1 MPSSR
6 EMPKKRSD
14 KNSSSLKRGSGL
26 FKSFSIL
33 LILVG
38 IFLFWNFIDLE
49 ITKNKNS
56 SSPALTSSTLKGE
69 PISISKNL
77 LGQINES
84 DPPLRI
90 VLPKN
95 GIDLK
100 VVEAPIINGY
110 WETSDFYAS
119 HGQGSANP
127 GNIGNMVIFAHA
139 RIGLFYSLKDAKI
152 DDLVY
157 VFTKSKWYQY
167 KIEKITSVYP
177 NEVQV
182 ISSTNDERLTLYTC
196 SGFADEKRLIV
207 IAKPASR

>member
-1 MPSSR
+1 MPSSG
-6 EMPKKRSD
+6 EMPKNR
-14 KNSSSLKRGSGL
+14 SGL
-26 FKSFSIL
+26 FTSFSFL

-38 IFLFWNFIDLE
+38 IFLLWNFVDLE
-49 ITKNKNS
+49 ITKHKTNSNS
-56 SSPALTSSTLKGE
+56 SLTSITLKGE
-69 PISISKNL
+69 PITVSKSL
-77 LGQINES
+77 LGQINDSEV
-84 DPPLRI
+84 PERI
-90 VLPKN
+90 VLPSN

-127 GNIGNMVIFAHA
+127 GNNGNMVIFAHA
-139 RIGLFYSLKDAKI
+139 RVGLFYNLKDAKI

-167 KIEKITSVYP
+167 KIEKITTVFP
-177 NEVQV
+177 NQVQV
-182 ISSTNDERLTLYTC
+182 ISATNDERLTLYTC

-207 IAKPASR
+207 IAKPTAR